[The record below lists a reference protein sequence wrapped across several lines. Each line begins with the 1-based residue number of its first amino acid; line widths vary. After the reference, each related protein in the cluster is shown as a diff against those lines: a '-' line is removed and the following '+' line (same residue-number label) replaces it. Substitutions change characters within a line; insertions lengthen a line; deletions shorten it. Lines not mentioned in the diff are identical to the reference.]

1 MSQTDCVTYFLEKS
15 GWTRQMNEILKKY
28 KSYGKASGT
37 VSLPDATEEECRV
50 AGLFLGKTLFP
61 PLRYRLSDF
70 ERALQTSR
78 FQDTSLPELLEGYF
92 GYPVRVNK
100 EAHEARQEWIRNLFA
115 QVYLQAKSE
124 ATQNW
129 IRRMPES
136 KGNGYSLFLKAADK
150 EEEAA
155 CVALKQACAALD
167 FLAAQSLSERR
178 LAVFSAGITANPHSF
193 DMDRLAGKLLLY
205 GICDW
210 KQREYPR
217 SAEQRAETLFL
228 VNLFADDISS
238 FTTQSGLLLYT
249 EEGEHPAF
257 QAFRTRNESS
267 VLTLSNLST
276 IVRAASPTEKIYIVE
291 NQMVFSHLCE
301 QSSPSHS
308 PILCTSGQV
317 KTASLILLDLL
328 AASNCMM
335 YYSGDFDPEGL
346 RIADRLALRYPG
358 QFFFWH
364 LDKDDYYRSL
374 SEESISSS
382 RLTELDQLRSPNLQ
396 TVSSE
401 IQKTRRAGYQE
412 LLLEHLLNDLKAN
425 VR

>member
-1 MSQTDCVTYFLEKS
+1 
-15 GWTRQMNEILKKY
+15 MNEILKKY
-28 KSYGKASGT
+28 RSYGKASGT

-50 AGLFLGKTLFP
+50 AGLFMGKTLYQ

-70 ERALQTSR
+70 EQALKVSR

-92 GYPVRVNK
+92 GCPVRVNK
-100 EAHEARQEWIRNLFA
+100 EVHKARQEWIRNLFE
-115 QVYLQAKSE
+115 QMYMQAKSE
-124 ATQNW
+124 TAQNW
-129 IRRMPES
+129 IQRMLEFR
-136 KGNGYSLFLKAADK
+136 GNGYSLFLKAADK

-155 CVALKQACAALD
+155 CTALKQACAALD
-167 FLAAQSLSERR
+167 ILATQSPSERR

-210 KQREYPR
+210 QQRKYPHT
-217 SAEQRAETLFL
+217 AEQRAETLFL

-257 QAFRTRNESS
+257 QAFRTRNESA

-276 IVRAASPTEKIYIVE
+276 IVRAASPTGKIYIVE

-301 QSSPSHS
+301 QSLPSHP

-328 AASNCMM
+328 AASGCIM

-346 RIADRLALRYPG
+346 RIADRMALRYPK

-364 LDKDDYYRSL
+364 LEKEDYYRSL

-382 RLTELDQLRSPNLQ
+382 RLTELDQLRSPDLQ
-396 TVSSE
+396 AVSSE
-401 IQKTRRAGYQE
+401 IRKTRRAGYQE
-412 LLLEHLLNDLKAN
+412 LLLEQLLNGLNAD

>member
-1 MSQTDCVTYFLEKS
+1 MSRTDCIAYFQEKA
-15 GWTRQMNEILKKY
+15 GWTRQMNVILRKY
-28 KSYGKASGT
+28 QSYGKASGI
-37 VSLPDATEEECRV
+37 VSLPDATEEECRT

-70 ERALQTSR
+70 EQALHASR
-78 FQDTSLPELLEGYF
+78 FQGTSLPELLEGYF
-92 GYPVRVNK
+92 GHPVRVK
-100 EAHEARQEWIRNLFA
+100 KDAKKARQKWIKSLFA
-115 QVYLQAKSE
+115 HVYPQAKSE
-124 ATQNW
+124 AAQNW
-129 IRRMPES
+129 IHRMLES
-136 KGNGYSLFLKAADK
+136 KGNGYSLFLQAAEK

-167 FLAAQSLSERR
+167 FLSTQPLSQRR

-193 DMDRLAGKLLLY
+193 DMNRLAGKLLLY

-210 KQREYPR
+210 KQRAYPH

-228 VNLFADDISS
+228 VSLFADDISS
-238 FTTQSGLLLYT
+238 FTTQSGLLLCT

-257 QAFRTRNESS
+257 QAFRIRNESA

-276 IVRAASPTEKIYIVE
+276 IVSAASPTGKIYIVE

-301 QSSPSHS
+301 QSPPSHS

-317 KTASLILLDLL
+317 KTASLILLGLL
-328 AASNCMM
+328 AASGCMM

-382 RLTELDQLRSPNLQ
+382 RLTELDQLRSPKLQ
-396 TVSSE
+396 AVSSE
-401 IQKTRRAGYQE
+401 IRKTRRAGYQE
-412 LLLEHLLNDLKAN
+412 LLLELLLNDLKTD

>member
-15 GWTRQMNEILKKY
+15 GWVRQMNEILKKY
-28 KSYGKASGT
+28 QSYGKASGT
-37 VSLPDATEEECRV
+37 VSLPDATAEECRV
-50 AGLFLGKTLFP
+50 VGLFMGKTFNP

-70 ERALQTSR
+70 ERALQASR

-92 GYPVRVNK
+92 GCPVRVNK
-100 EAHEARQEWIRNLFA
+100 EVHEARQEWIKNLFA
-115 QVYLQAKSE
+115 EAYTQATSKV
-124 ATQNW
+124 TQNW
-129 IRRMPES
+129 VQRMLES
-136 KGNGYSLFLKAADK
+136 KDSGYKIFLKSANKD
-150 EEEAA
+150 ETMA
-155 CVALKQACAALD
+155 CTSLKQACAALEI
-167 FLAAQSLSERR
+167 LATQSLSEGR

-210 KQREYPR
+210 QQKKYPHT
-217 SAEQRAETLFL
+217 AEQRAETLFL

-238 FTTQSGLLLYT
+238 FTTQFGLMLYT

-257 QAFRTRNESS
+257 QAFRTRNESA

-276 IVRAASPTEKIYIVE
+276 IVRAASPTGKIYIVE

-301 QSSPSHS
+301 QPLPSHS

-328 AASNCMM
+328 AASGCMM

-346 RIADRLALRYPG
+346 RIADRLALRYPK

-364 LDKDDYYRSL
+364 LEKDDYYRSL

-382 RLTELDQLRSPNLQ
+382 RLTELDQLRSPDLQ
-396 TVSSE
+396 AVSLE
-401 IQKTRRAGYQE
+401 IQKTQRAGYQE
-412 LLLEHLLNDLKAN
+412 LLLEQLLNDLKDD

>member
-28 KSYGKASGT
+28 QSYGKASGT
-37 VSLPDATEEECRV
+37 VSLPDATAEECRV
-50 AGLFLGKTLFP
+50 AGLFMGKTFYP
-61 PLRYRLSDF
+61 PLRYRLLNF
-70 ERALQTSR
+70 EQALKASR

-92 GYPVRVNK
+92 GCPVRVNK
-100 EAHEARQEWIRNLFA
+100 EVHEARQEWIRNLFE
-115 QVYLQAKSE
+115 QVYTQAKSE
-124 ATQNW
+124 TAQNW
-129 IRRMPES
+129 IHRMLDS

-155 CVALKQACAALD
+155 CTALKQACGALD
-167 FLAAQSLSERR
+167 ILATQSLSERH

-205 GICDW
+205 GVCDW
-210 KQREYPR
+210 KQREYPHT
-217 SAEQRAETLFL
+217 AEQRAETLFL

-257 QAFRTRNESS
+257 QAFRTRNESA

-276 IVRAASPTEKIYIVE
+276 IVRAASPTGKIYIVE

-301 QSSPSHS
+301 QSPPSHS

-328 AASNCMM
+328 AASGCMM

-364 LDKDDYYRSL
+364 LNKDDYYRSL
-374 SEESISSS
+374 SGESISSS

-396 TVSSE
+396 VVSSE
-401 IQKTRRAGYQE
+401 IRKIRRAGYQE
-412 LLLEHLLNDLKAN
+412 LLLEQLLNDLKSN
-425 VR
+425 G

>member
-15 GWTRQMNEILKKY
+15 GWTRQMNQILKKY
-28 KSYGKASGT
+28 KSYGNNSGT

-50 AGLFLGKTLFP
+50 AGLFMGKTFYP
-61 PLRYRLSDF
+61 PLRYQLSDF
-70 ERALQTSR
+70 EQALKASR
-78 FQDTSLPELLEGYF
+78 FQDTSLQELLEGYF
-92 GYPVRVNK
+92 GYPVCMNK
-100 EAHEARQEWIRNLFA
+100 EVSKTHQEWIKNLFA
-115 QVYLQAKSE
+115 E
-124 ATQNW
+124 AYTHATSKVTQNW
-129 IRRMPES
+129 VQRMLES
-136 KGNGYSLFLKAADK
+136 KDSGYKLYLKAANKD
-150 EEEAA
+150 EAMA
-155 CVALKQACAALD
+155 CTSLKQACAALD
-167 FLAAQSLSERR
+167 ILATQSLSERR

-205 GICDW
+205 GICDCQ
-210 KQREYPR
+210 QRKYPHT
-217 SAEQRAETLFL
+217 AEQRAETLFL

-238 FTTQSGLLLYT
+238 FTTQFGLLLYT

-257 QAFRTRNESS
+257 QAFRTRNESA

-276 IVRAASPTEKIYIVE
+276 IVRAASPTQKIYIVE
-291 NQMVFSHLCE
+291 NQMVFSHLCDK
-301 QSSPSHS
+301 SLPSHS

-328 AASNCMM
+328 AASGCMM

-346 RIADRLALRYPG
+346 RIADRLALRYPK

-364 LDKDDYYRSL
+364 LEKDDYYRSL

-382 RLTELDQLRSPNLQ
+382 RLTELDQLRSPDLQ
-396 TVSSE
+396 AVSLE
-401 IQKTRRAGYQE
+401 IQKTQRAGYQE
-412 LLLEHLLNDLKAN
+412 LLLEQLLNDLKDD